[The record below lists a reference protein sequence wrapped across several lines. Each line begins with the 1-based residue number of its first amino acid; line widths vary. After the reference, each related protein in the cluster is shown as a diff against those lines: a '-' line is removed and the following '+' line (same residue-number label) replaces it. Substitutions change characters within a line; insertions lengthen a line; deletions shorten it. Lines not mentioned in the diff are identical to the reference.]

1 MKGIIL
7 SGGEGTRLYPLTKS
21 ISKQLLPVF
30 DKPMIYYPL
39 STLLQLGIK
48 DILVITDKFYLKNY
62 IKLLNDGSQWGIKI
76 QYEVQNKPNG
86 IAEAFII
93 GKDFIGS
100 DPVTLILGD
109 NIFYGLD
116 FKKNLINKKKYATIH
131 LFKVKDPHRYGVAT
145 YTKSK
150 LSKIVEKP
158 QKPQTDFAVTGLYS
172 YPNNVVK
179 LVKKLKPSKRNELE
193 ITDLNNMYLKENKLK
208 AIKMPKGSVWLDA
221 GTTSSIVQ
229 ASQFVQTIQERQNTL
244 FGSPDEISYLNK
256 FISKNHI
263 LRIIKKS
270 PKNDYYEY
278 LKNIV

>member
-1 MKGIIL
+1 M
-7 SGGEGTRLYPLTKS
+7 
-21 ISKQLLPVF
+21 
-30 DKPMIYYPL
+30 
-39 STLLQLGIK
+39 
-48 DILVITDKFYLKNY
+48 
-62 IKLLNDGSQWGIKI
+62 
-76 QYEVQNKPNG
+76 
-86 IAEAFII
+86 
-93 GKDFIGS
+93 
-100 DPVTLILGD
+100 
-109 NIFYGLD
+109 
-116 FKKNLINKKKYATIH
+116 
-131 LFKVKDPHRYGVAT
+131 
-145 YTKSK
+145 
-150 LSKIVEKP
+150 SKIVEK
-158 QKPQTDFAVTGLYS
+158 QHKPQTDFAVTGLYS

-256 FISKNHI
+256 FISKNHL

-278 LKNIV
+278 CSEPSTFG